1 VSSQFGTVC
10 DQTDYSTD
18 VHTLS
23 VNADYTATEKLNLYA
38 SAMYSDAKAD
48 WSNLNIS
55 APAYVTDAVVNEL
68 YSFDAINVITTYSD
82 LHYQQTDLSLG
93 GTYQFSPTFYLTAR
107 ADYQI
112 FTDLD
117 PYVYG
122 DQDGTAYRGSLG
134 VGYKF

>member
-1 VSSQFGTVC
+1 MSSQFGTVC
-10 DQTDYSTD
+10 DQTEFSTD

-23 VNADYTATEKLNLYA
+23 VNADYTATEKLNLFA

-48 WSNLNIS
+48 WNNLYITT
-55 APAYVTDAVVNEL
+55 PAYVTDEVMDNL
-68 YSFDAINVITTYSD
+68 YSFDSINAITSYSD

-107 ADYQI
+107 ADYQL
-112 FTDLD
+112 FSDKD